1 MNRFAFVMIGLIVL
15 LSAGWPARADEI
27 RLINGDRLTGEIIR
41 MEKGFLV
48 VKTAYVEEI
57 RIVWEQVACIASDR
71 DLKLVME
78 NGEVFMGRALCPEGG
93 KIQITSPEIGQTAAI
108 ALADLKAI
116 NPSPPPPVISYKA
129 SITGGGNTTSGNT
142 DTTAAYFSGSFQA
155 RSRRHRLT
163 MGAKYNYGETDDELT
178 ARNAL
183 GRIKYDFFLTD
194 KLYIYAQTLF
204 ERDDF
209 QDLNLRSTLGLG
221 LGYQIFDTKR
231 ISLLVEAGPSYFN
244 EDYETAE
251 DDHYASARESI
262 GFEFQIVPD
271 RIIFFHLHDLYY
283 NLEESDS
290 YYFRSEQ
297 GFRFLL
303 FGNFFANAMVDY
315 NYNRQ
320 PAPGRRNYD
329 ANTIFG
335 LTYERAF

>member
-1 MNRFAFVMIGLIVL
+1 MYRLVFVIIGLIAL
-15 LSAGWPARADEI
+15 ISAAWSARADEI
-27 RLINGDRLTGEIIR
+27 HLLNGDRLTGEIIR
-41 MEKGFLV
+41 MEKGSLV
-48 VKTAYVEEI
+48 VKTAYAEEI
-57 RIVWEQVACIASDR
+57 LIVWEQVACIASDK

-108 ALADLKAI
+108 VLADLEAI

-142 DTTAAYFSGSFQA
+142 DTTAAYFSGLFQA

-163 MGAKYNYGETDDELT
+163 MGGKYNYGETDGELT

-183 GRIKYDFFLTD
+183 GTVKYDFFLTD
-194 KLYIYAQTLF
+194 KLYSYAHTLF

-231 ISLLVEAGPSYFN
+231 TSLFVEAGVSYFN
-244 EDYETAE
+244 EDYDVAE
-251 DDHYASARESI
+251 DDHYTSARESM
-262 GFEFQIVPD
+262 GFEFQIVPE
-271 RIIFFHLHDLYY
+271 RIRFFHLHELYY
-283 NLEESDS
+283 SLEESDS
-290 YYFRSEQ
+290 YYLRSEQ

-303 FGNFFANAMVDY
+303 FRNFFANVQVDY

-335 LTYERAF
+335 LTYERTF